1 MFLQSDNKIS
11 VKPIAGAFLA
21 AARTRAGYKLTRF
34 FVPLFFVIS
43 HAFSLGGQ
51 VASALHRRRYF
62 PKEVCGEP
70 HPSAR

>member
-1 MFLQSDNKIS
+1 MLLQSDNKIS
-11 VKPIAGAFLA
+11 VEPIAGAFLA

-51 VASALHRRRYF
+51 VAPCIGDAIFRKRF
-62 PKEVCGEP
+62 CGEP
-70 HPSAR
+70 HPLAR